1 MSKRV
6 KTILLIVVVAILVV
20 IGVVI
25 YRSHN
30 SPNRLNV
37 EPHAG
42 HEIDKAKRR

>member
-1 MSKRV
+1 VSNRI

-25 YRSHN
+25 YRSHI
-30 SPNRLNV
+30 SPNRFNV

-42 HEIDKAKRR
+42 HEIEKAKRR